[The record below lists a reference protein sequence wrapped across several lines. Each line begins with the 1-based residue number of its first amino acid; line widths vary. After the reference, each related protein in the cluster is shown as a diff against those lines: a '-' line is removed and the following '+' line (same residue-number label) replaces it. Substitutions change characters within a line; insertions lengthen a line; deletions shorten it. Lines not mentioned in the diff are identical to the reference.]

1 MNATEAVHQIVFRWD
16 ADHAVGGAGVGPV
29 AWSGNRDGL
38 KPLYRRI
45 APLLRVPDETA
56 RESLARVELPAEA
69 GAERSVLLLR
79 RIPDRDRGGRP
90 STCSHALL
98 GSASVLTPGRC
109 LGLHDWR
116 WEGSGINLREAEG
129 RTLDCVPARTLWAAA
144 DRTAPALTER
154 TGRFPEELTAV
165 LAERLRRPRRRLSV
179 LDHTGGEGPVPVLWG
194 LRQLV
199 GPALPD
205 SWSFATHDTR
215 DGGPFRYVFVPRWPK
230 TATQDQQLTRL
241 DPARAVRGTSG
252 GEGPDD
258 GPPDHG
264 DQARDA
270 AQRLVEHYLEY
281 RYDPE
286 ALRET
291 RRALAERHVFEQ
303 ERLDERVR
311 LVHEAL
317 KWLSHAVDHRRSR
330 TDPPPRETAYDRP
343 AEAPYDD
350 RVFDHMRQD
359 QEQQTYRRAYESP
372 DRPAYDRE
380 TYDRPRED
388 RTQPYDPPYEERAG
402 QSYDPR
408 QAVRADSGFPRDVT
422 ADVLRRALH
431 QNGDDAARYLH
442 NSTDD
447 VLLEVLEDG
456 LPAAQ
461 ADRAARVLVDR
472 APHRPATG
480 IRVVCERLL
489 LAHLFLG
496 PGGGHRDEDPVTGP
510 DGRMRVRTAVLLYD
524 ELVRPYTEQGSAP
537 GLLPR
542 FLPELWHGHGGRGR
556 AVLRQ
561 LLDDGRP
568 TGFGDKG
575 WKALFDTATRT
586 AAQPEREETR
596 PARPPAR
603 GTGRGFRLPA
613 RRSRDTRPP
622 DDPYGGTDDTAGRL
636 WLMALLILIVVP
648 VILIGVIALAG
659 S

>member
-1 MNATEAVHQIVFRWD
+1 MNATETVHQIVFRWD

-38 KPLYRRI
+38 EPIYRRI

-69 GAERSVLLLR
+69 GHEKSVLLIR

-116 WEGSGINLREAEG
+116 WEGSGVNLREVEG
-129 RTLDCVPARTLWAAA
+129 RTLDCVPARTLWTAA

-179 LDHTGGEGPVPVLWG
+179 LDRTGGEGPVPVLWG

-215 DGGPFRYVFVPRWPK
+215 DGGPFRYVFVPRWPVS
-230 TATQDQQLTRL
+230 ATQDQQLTRL
-241 DPARAVRGTSG
+241 DPARAGRATSG
-252 GEGPDD
+252 GDGPDD

-264 DQARDA
+264 GQARDA
-270 AQRLVEHYLEY
+270 AERLVDHYLEH

-291 RRALAERHVFEQ
+291 RRALAERRVFEQ

-330 TDPPPRETAYDRP
+330 TDRADGPAREA
-343 AEAPYDD
+343 AYDD
-350 RVFDHMRQD
+350 RVFDHLRQD
-359 QEQQTYRRAYESP
+359 QEQRPYRRGHGGQ
-372 DRPAYDRE
+372 DRPAYDPQA
-380 TYDRPRED
+380 YDRAQPYDRARED
-388 RTQPYDPPYEERAG
+388 RAQPYDPPDTPYEERGG
-402 QSYDPR
+402 QSHDPR
-408 QAVRADSGFPRDVT
+408 QAVRAGTGFPRDVT
-422 ADVLRRALH
+422 AEVLRRALH

-442 NSTDD
+442 NSTDE
-447 VLLEVLEDG
+447 VLLEVLEG
-456 LPAAQ
+456 ALPAAQ
-461 ADRAARVLVDR
+461 ADRAARVLADR
-472 APHRPATG
+472 APHRTVHDA
-480 IRVVCERLL
+480 RAVCERLL

-496 PGGGHRDEDPVTGP
+496 PGGGYRDEDPVTGP

-524 ELVRPYTEQGSAP
+524 ELVRPYAEQGSAP

-542 FLPELWHGHGGRGR
+542 VLAELWHGHGGRGR

-586 AAQPEREETR
+586 TAPQETAPAPR
-596 PARPPAR
+596 PAA
-603 GTGRGFRLPA
+603 RGFRLPG

-622 DDPYGGTDDTAGRL
+622 DDPYGREDDTAGRL
-636 WLMALLILIVVP
+636 WVTALLMLIAVA
-648 VILIGVIALAG
+648 VILIAVIALAG